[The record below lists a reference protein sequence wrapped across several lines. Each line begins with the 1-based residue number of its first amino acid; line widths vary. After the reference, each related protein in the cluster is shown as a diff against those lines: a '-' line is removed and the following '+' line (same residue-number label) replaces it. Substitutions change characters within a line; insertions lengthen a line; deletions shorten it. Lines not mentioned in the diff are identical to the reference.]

1 MYVCIICMH
10 TCLSYMN
17 VNVYIN
23 MFCACLCTNVCIH
36 ACMHVYVFVYVCVC
50 MCFIY
55 ACVFIFIGILTHP
68 HTLSRSL
75 IHKHTRTHSSTLSHA
90 LSLSYTHTHTHV
102 HTHRIKLDHA
112 VLILPRSCLSN
123 EKIVADL
130 GMIEVEN
137 VQTPAR
143 SDYEAPSV
151 EWHVK
156 FKNMKLET
164 FSEEG
169 HGSVVVEHVDGWA
182 EALPARDKM
191 CNRDGSGEVL
201 PALPDGCAEPLPPPH
216 PPSLHCPPGPD
227 LHVKVCVCGC
237 VGVWK

>member
-1 MYVCIICMH
+1 
-10 TCLSYMN
+10 
-17 VNVYIN
+17 
-23 MFCACLCTNVCIH
+23 
-36 ACMHVYVFVYVCVC
+36 
-50 MCFIY
+50 
-55 ACVFIFIGILTHP
+55 
-68 HTLSRSL
+68 
-75 IHKHTRTHSSTLSHA
+75 
-90 LSLSYTHTHTHV
+90 
-102 HTHRIKLDHA
+102 
-112 VLILPRSCLSN
+112 
-123 EKIVADL
+123 
-130 GMIEVEN
+130 MIEVEN

-156 FKNMKLET
+156 FKNMKLEA

-227 LHVKVCVCGC
+227 LHVKVCVCVRVCVCVCVEMRERWNIALCLRERACVCVCVRACLCMFARAHACVLICGW
-237 VGVWK
+237 VGV